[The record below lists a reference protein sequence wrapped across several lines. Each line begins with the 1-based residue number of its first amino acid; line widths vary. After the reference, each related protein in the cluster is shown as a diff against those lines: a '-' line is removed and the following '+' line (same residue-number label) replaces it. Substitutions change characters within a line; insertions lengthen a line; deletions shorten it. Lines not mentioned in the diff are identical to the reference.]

1 MTLANAEVET
11 DLYYAEGTKVYRR
24 GVVEV
29 SDITNEPTGRAIEEQ
44 FICECS
50 DFVEGAAEQIV
61 RALNRLPK
69 AEAVLVDVVARI
81 RAEAERA
88 DDIAGLEDVAD
99 AIEEWMC
106 AE

>member
-69 AEAVLVDVVARI
+69 AEAILVDVVGTI
-81 RAEAERA
+81 RAAET
-88 DDIAGLEDVAD
+88 DDCKELVTRAD

-106 AE
+106 S